1 MKRRKRAKNTENTWT
16 LVSNGKAKVVPFI
29 EHRWK
34 TNLKWSHRG
43 SIEKGKAREILYR
56 EGCAQSFSRFLILD
70 QRWRAR
76 GRSAPRTRMVGLDPR
91 CMLSLLLPNSIL
103 ELQVFPRY
111 SPSSSYAYGWNFGNE
126 NFLTDLELY
135 PQGSPTRTMD
145 PNVLRR
151 NHKRA
156 CNDLARTDA
165 LLNSVRRSLSYF
177 IEIS

>member
-16 LVSNGKAKVVPFI
+16 LISNGKIKVVPFI

-126 NFLTDLELY
+126 TFLLISNCTRKVR
-135 PQGSPTRTMD
+135 PQEPWTLMSLDGIT
-145 PNVLRR
+145 N
-151 NHKRA
+151 
-156 CNDLARTDA
+156 ARVTTWHEPMHSWIPWGEA
-165 LLNSVRRSLSYF
+165 LVTS
-177 IEIS
+177 